1 MITETIAEPKAR
13 EPSCGTKGL
22 VLLIDDHKLN
32 RAILRKPLS
41 MEGYSV
47 LEAADGEEG
56 LKLSCEHNPD
66 VIILDILMPGID
78 GFEVC
83 RRLKAKPETR
93 NIPVLMVTALSEREK
108 LMEGIE
114 AGANDFLTKPVDL
127 KELCMRV
134 RNAANSKQ
142 LLEALQKERENSE
155 SLLLSLLP
163 APIAARMKRGE
174 VPIADTH
181 QETSVLLAEL
191 VGFNGLIEVIPPE
204 QVVLLLNG
212 IYWAFDTLTQNHGVR
227 RLKSLGS
234 RYMVVAGIPE
244 EQPDHAAMLAK
255 LAFEMRDFIEQF
267 NREQLLSIRLKLCI
281 SSGPL
286 VAGVIGRMSLAYDV
300 WGSTVKAAWELSSLV
315 TGPEILVTVSTWE
328 RLRNDRAFDCER
340 LKVFNSTFYVLHP
353 AKVAKGTSE
362 MKMSPEPCPAGL

>member
-1 MITETIAEPKAR
+1 
-13 EPSCGTKGL
+13 
-22 VLLIDDHKLN
+22 
-32 RAILRKPLS
+32 

-47 LEAADGEEG
+47 LEAANGDEG
-56 LKLSCEHNPD
+56 LKISAERNPD
-66 VIILDILMPGID
+66 VIILDIMMPGID

-83 RRLKAKPETR
+83 RRLKAGPATR
-93 NIPVLMVTALSEREK
+93 NIPVLVVTALSEREK
-108 LMEGIE
+108 LMEAIE
-114 AGANDFLTKPVDL
+114 AGASDFLTKPVDL
-127 KELCMRV
+127 KEVCLRV

-142 LLEALQKERENSE
+142 LFEALQKERENSE
-155 SLLLSLLP
+155 RLLLSLLP

-204 QVVLLLNG
+204 QVVLLLNE
-212 IYWAFDTLTQNHGVR
+212 IYSAFDTLTQNHGVR

-300 WGSTVKAAWELSSLV
+300 WGSAVKAAWELSTLV
-315 TGPEILVTVSTWE
+315 TGPEILVTTSTWE
-328 RLRNDRAFDCER
+328 RLRNDPAFDCES
-340 LKVFNSTFYVLHP
+340 LKVFNSSFYVLRP
-353 AKVAKGTSE
+353 AKVAKGPSE
-362 MKMSPEPCPAGL
+362 MKRANELCPVGL